1 MTRLLLLAWL
11 LDPAAQMSAV
21 SSFEAGMACFVRLD
35 FACARDLLTD
45 ALQRLPASD
54 AERRT
59 QARRAL
65 AESHLALGQRESA
78 VAQFEALLLERP
90 DFAIDRRGV
99 SPKILDALDEAR
111 ERLRPRPAG
120 PPAAEPV
127 GPARFELFT
136 DVGAEFVTGTDRRYL
151 ADGPAAGL
159 GLLGRFGA
167 LRLGGWLRYTHHAA
181 EANSRSLHL
190 GGGSLLAG
198 LAWETDRWEVLLAAG
213 VGVARFGV
221 PAEEGRFA
229 LWLPLRARAGFRWF
243 GRLSTGLA
251 LTPGWMIV
259 LDGPGSSFSVSL
271 EGVVGFLF

>member
-11 LDPAAQMSAV
+11 LQPAAQMSAA
-21 SSFEAGMACFVRLD
+21 SSFEAGMACFARLD

-45 ALQRLPASD
+45 ALQRLPASEID
-54 AERRT
+54 RRT

-65 AESHLALGQRESA
+65 AESHLALGQREAA
-78 VAQFEALLLERP
+78 VAQFEALFLERP
-90 DFAIDRRGV
+90 GFAIERRGV

-111 ERLRPRPAG
+111 ERLRPTG
-120 PPAAEPV
+120 PPAAEPAA
-127 GPARFELFT
+127 PTRFELFT
-136 DVGAEFVTGTDRRYL
+136 DLGAEFVTGTDRRYL

-159 GLLGRFGA
+159 GLLRRFGA
-167 LRLGGWLRYTHHAA
+167 LRLGGWLRYTHHPA

-190 GGGSLLAG
+190 GGGCLLAG
-198 LAWETDRWEVLLAAG
+198 LAWETERWEALLAAG

-229 LWLPLRARAGFRWF
+229 LWLPLRARAGFRWS
-243 GRLSTGLA
+243 GRFSTGLA
-251 LTPGWMIV
+251 LTPGWLLL

-271 EGVVGFLF
+271 EGVVGFWF